1 MTGTKDALVEVATD
15 KRSVEW
21 LKRRAEEIIFFAER
35 EQNACHQNLDRIDE
49 MIHIPGA

>member
-35 EQNACHQNLDRIDE
+35 EQNACHQTLDMIDE
-49 MIHIPGA
+49 MILIPGA

>member
-21 LKRRAEEIIFFAER
+21 LKRRSEEIIFFAER
-35 EQNACHQNLDRIDE
+35 ERNACHQNLDRIDE